1 MRILLGLVLAC
12 ALASATVYYVAKNGN
27 DGNPGTAAQ
36 PWLTINHMA
45 SNVHAGDTCWVKQGT
60 YDEHLV
66 YFENVGTTAHPISIL
81 SYDGYNTVMH
91 TPWIVA
97 GPHYYISGFKFIMS
111 TSDTL
116 DGAWNC
122 VKFDTRTY
130 PADSCTIRKCLL
142 TSAVANTITGCGIQI
157 GHRQGVVVESCE
169 TYGWGQYGQSMQ
181 GHGIY
186 VQGSHG
192 AVRWCKS
199 HDNIGVGIHEY
210 FESGSESGISGN
222 EIAYNLCYNSIDG
235 HSGIIV
241 KSDSDLVHDNI
252 TYENVTG
259 IFVYYG
265 NSAHNH
271 FYNNT
276 SYNDYEG
283 FYDGAST
290 GGPNVYRNNVII
302 GKASSVLVTRTNA
315 NDSLDYNCYFPD
327 GATKFTYYTSG
338 GNVEHDTNFTAWK
351 SGTGQDAHSICTN
364 PLVTDTAGHN
374 FHLTASSPCIDKGW
388 PSTPSS
394 HDFDGLAY
402 SGSST
407 DLGAL
412 QYEAGTSDSL
422 DAGVLTIFTPSGT
435 VDSGVVVKCST
446 TVHNYGTKTIS
457 PTVKLTVS
465 TYKDSATV
473 TNLTAG
479 SSAVVNFTNWT
490 PLVCGT
496 FAVTCSTR
504 LANDQNT
511 ANDKASGSVIV
522 ASVAPPA
529 SSGKSHYP
537 LTRKSGA
544 VKANVGKVK

>member
-1 MRILLGLVLAC
+1 MRRLLAVLLLPLL
-12 ALASATVYYVAKNGN
+12 ALAATYYVAKNGN

-36 PWLTINHMA
+36 PWLTVGHCTDR
-45 SNVHAGDTCWVKQGT
+45 VHAGDTVFVHQGT
-60 YDEHLV
+60 YSETLNFNGND
-66 YFENVGTTAHPISIL
+66 GTAAHPIVIASA
-81 SYDGYNTVMH
+81 DGLNT
-91 TPWIVA
+91 I
-97 GPHYYISGFKFIMS
+97 ISGAIAMNVKHYIVQDFKMRFVTGANDQFIKFFEDS
-111 TSDTL
+111 CAIRRCDISPVDSNADVNGIFIAHTYGVIVDSNTIHAFGIDTL
-116 DGAWNC
+116 YNHD
-122 VKFDTRTY
+122 
-130 PADSCTIRKCLL
+130 
-142 TSAVANTITGCGIQI
+142 
-157 GHRQGVVVESCE
+157 
-169 TYGWGQYGQSMQ
+169 
-181 GHGIY
+181 HGIY
-186 VQGSHG
+186 AAPYGG
-192 AVRWCKS
+192 CKVRWNS
-199 HDNIGVGIHEY
+199 VSHIGGSAIQQYFEGSEPPTNGTEFAFNLVHDNPNHAAILFKG
-210 FESGSESGISGN
+210 
-222 EIAYNLCYNSIDG
+222 
-235 HSGIIV
+235 
-241 KSDSDLVHDNI
+241 DSNWVHDNI
-252 TYENVTG
+252 TYNNETG
-259 IFVYYG
+259 IFIYYG
-265 NSAHNH
+265 GSANARL
-271 FYNNT
+271 YNNT

-283 FYDGAST
+283 FYDGAN
-290 GGPNVYRNNVII
+290 GPNVFRNNNVI
-302 GKASSVLVTRTNA
+302 GKASSILVTSLNNT
-315 NDSLDYNCYFPD
+315 DSIDYNCYFPD

-338 GNVEHDTNFTAWK
+338 GTVEHDVNFAGWK
-351 SGTGQDAHSICTN
+351 AGTGQDAHSICTN

-511 ANDKASGSVIV
+511 ANDKATGSVIV